1 MMLGGGGL
9 VLLAIVGLVI
19 WVLTSGGT
27 RAPRSP
33 ESAEAVLKRRYASG
47 EVTKEEYE
55 QRLADLRR

>member
-9 VLLAIVGLVI
+9 VLLAIVGLMI
-19 WVLTSGGT
+19 WALTSGGI

-47 EVTKEEYE
+47 EVTKEEYA